1 MTTLK
6 KLREDLEALRQEILA
21 RREAPEEAA
30 SIGQSNAKAKA
41 GHTFHET
48 LDHQISEL
56 NRMVKTMLDEA
67 ETTVSDHPV
76 ATVAGA
82 LALGIAIGRLTS
94 R

>member
-6 KLREDLEALRQEILA
+6 KLREELEALKKEILA
-21 RREAPEEAA
+21 KGEAPEQAA
-30 SIGQSNAKAKA
+30 SSGTGNAKPGSA
-41 GHTFHET
+41 FHET

-56 NRMVKTMLDEA
+56 NRMVKTMLDDA

>member
-1 MTTLK
+1 MVTLK
-6 KLREDLEALRQEILA
+6 KLREELDSLKNEIL
-21 RREAPEEAA
+21 ESGVVPEEAKAAGA
-30 SIGQSNAKAKA
+30 SVHAAVDQ
-41 GHTFHET
+41 
-48 LDHQISEL
+48 QISEL
-56 NRMVKTMLDEA
+56 NRMVRTMLDEA

>member
-6 KLREDLEALRQEILA
+6 KLREELDQLKAEILSKA
-21 RREAPEEAA
+21 ANEASTLGPEIAKTGSKIHE
-30 SIGQSNAKAKA
+30 SIDAQTK
-41 GHTFHET
+41 
-48 LDHQISEL
+48 EL
-56 NRMVKTMLDEA
+56 NRMVKAMLDEA
-67 ETTVSDHPV
+67 ETTVADHPV

>member
-6 KLREDLEALRQEILA
+6 KLRDELEQLKSEILSKRA
-21 RREAPEEAA
+21 TPNDAA
-30 SIGQSNAKAKA
+30 SVGLA
-41 GHTFHET
+41 GDKKEATLQATIET
-48 LDHQISEL
+48 QIKEL

-67 ETTVSDHPV
+67 ESTVSDHPV

-82 LALGIAIGRLTS
+82 LALGIAIGRVSS

>member
-6 KLREDLEALRQEILA
+6 KLREELEQLKSEILA
-21 RREAPEEAA
+21 KAADEASTIAPKLAKTGSKIHA
-30 SIGQSNAKAKA
+30 SFDEQTK
-41 GHTFHET
+41 
-48 LDHQISEL
+48 EL
-56 NRMVKTMLDEA
+56 NSMVKAMLDEA

-94 R
+94 RRDLI